1 MVSLSK
7 QAGRGA
13 IQASKKASKM
23 ADAVAS
29 GGVKIEPQPTLA
41 QQLYMAKRKKE
52 QGGQNN
58 AGGGGQGGAPGA
70 EAMDRGGG

>member
-41 QQLYMAKRKKE
+41 QQLYMARKP
-52 QGGQNN
+52 NN